1 MSIFKGEDETHESYG
16 LVSFSRITGS
26 FRNLFGTNVDSSNA
40 IKLRIKKCSVN
51 HHLGSDWH
59 YGDGDLIEVTLS
71 PNQFSELLTTMN
83 QGAGVPCTINNIAGK
98 RIDSP
103 PKRES
108 TPEKVRFEF
117 QDQVNEIKT
126 EIEDQKSRL
135 DAILNKKSIS
145 KSDRE
150 DIRKIIERNHM
161 QVTSNLPFYLK
172 QFNKATNKIV
182 DEAKSVVDSFVTSVI
197 AKAGIK
203 SIKANNGIVDVP
215 KLESKDGE

>member
-1 MSIFKGEDETHESYG
+1 MSIFEKEDEAHESYG

-59 YGDGDLIEVTLS
+59 RDDGDLIEVTLS

-83 QGAGVPCTINNIAGK
+83 QGSGVPCTINNIAGK
-98 RIDSP
+98 RIDIP

-126 EIEDQKSRL
+126 EMSDQKSRL

-203 SIKANNGIVDVP
+203 SIKDNNGIVDVP